1 MQDVQS
7 EATSNPSSGTR
18 TTSLAI
24 RKAKLVL
31 ANKRSTKLPAD
42 IFMNPDLAKETLK
55 EADFK
60 RMMLRTAA
68 QYVSNK
74 CREDDERREKEIRDR
89 GDDKEI
95 EKWLNGARYHNQEVL
110 WEARDLIEDK
120 YLKTI

>member
-1 MQDVQS
+1 MT
-7 EATSNPSSGTR
+7 TSNPRSETR

-24 RKAKLVL
+24 RNAKLAL

-60 RMMLRTAA
+60 RMILRTAA

-74 CREDDERREKEIRDR
+74 CREDDERREKEIKER
-89 GDDKEI
+89 GDE
-95 EKWLNGARYHNQEVL
+95 
-110 WEARDLIEDK
+110 
-120 YLKTI
+120 